1 MKKLL
6 FCSFMI
12 VAVIAGRLSAAP
24 IFSTLGPGDSYS
36 SSWGY
41 TLGTNNTG
49 FFYEYDQ
56 GNQFVIGGAT
66 SYNLDTIEV
75 AIGLV
80 SLVGLVK
87 GTNQLDVW
95 LMNDAGD
102 QPGAIIESFHFVDAM
117 GDFSA
122 SPLVLGTS
130 VVRPLLT
137 PGIKYWLI
145 ASTPVADTW
154 AAWNGSDP
162 AVSGLRAY
170 RSGANP
176 WTLTTDEPMAAFRV
190 SGTVIP
196 APGAIILVGIGAGLV
211 GYLRRRRS
219 L

>member
-12 VAVIAGRLSAAP
+12 VTVIAGQISAAP
-24 IFSTLGPGDSYS
+24 IFSTLGSGDSYS
-36 SSWGY
+36 DTWGY
-41 TLGTNNTG
+41 TIGTNNTG
-49 FFYEYDQ
+49 FLYDYDQ
-56 GNQFVIGGAT
+56 GNQFVIGGAI

-80 SLVGLVK
+80 E

-95 LMNDAGD
+95 LMNDAGG

-137 PGIKYWLI
+137 PGTKYWLI

-154 AAWNGSDP
+154 AAWNGSEP
-162 AVSGLRAY
+162 VVIGLRAR
-170 RSGANP
+170 RSGADP
-176 WTLTTDEPMAAFRV
+176 WVLTTEAMAAFRV

-196 APGAIILVGIGAGLV
+196 APGAIILAGIGAGLV

>member
-12 VAVIAGRLSAAP
+12 VAVIAGQLSASP
-24 IFSTLGPGDSYS
+24 IFSTLGSGDSYS
-36 SSWGY
+36 YLWGY
-41 TLGTNNTG
+41 SLGIGGSGLN
-49 FFYEYDQ
+49 YDYDQ

-75 AIGLV
+75 AIGL
-80 SLVGLVK
+80 GG

-95 LMNDAGD
+95 LMNDTGD
-102 QPGAIIESFHFVDAM
+102 KPGAIIESFHFVDAM

-137 PGIKYWLI
+137 PGTKYWLI

-154 AAWNGSDP
+154 AAWNGSEPD
-162 AVSGLRAY
+162 VIGLRAR
-170 RSGANP
+170 RSGVDP
-176 WTLTTDEPMAAFRV
+176 WILTTEEMAAFRV

-196 APGAIILVGIGAGLV
+196 APGAIILAGIGAGLV